1 VFRYFATIKLF
12 NEKLNDYE
20 VFMTPNDFV
29 RSLTYGAKQPDGL
42 GLDSFNKLDPKV
54 KNFHSKKKINEFL
67 FYGIFF

>member
-1 VFRYFATIKLF
+1 
-12 NEKLNDYE
+12 
-20 VFMTPNDFV
+20 MTPNDFV